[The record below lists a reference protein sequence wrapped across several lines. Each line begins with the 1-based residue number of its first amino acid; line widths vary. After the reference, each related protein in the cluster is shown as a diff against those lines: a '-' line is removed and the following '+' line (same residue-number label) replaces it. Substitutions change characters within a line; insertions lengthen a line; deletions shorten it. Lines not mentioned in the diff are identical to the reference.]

1 VRETRFLPLPPHP
14 THEET
19 DVRTLSRRLAAAS
32 ITGLLTLGAVACDA
46 TTDDLDDLGD
56 NVEEGVDDL
65 GDDLEDGMDDLGD
78 EG

>member
-1 VRETRFLPLPPHP
+1 
-14 THEET
+14 
-19 DVRTLSRRLAAAS
+19 VRTFPRRLAAAS
-32 ITGLLTLGAVACDA
+32 ISGLLALGAVACDA
-46 TTDDLDDLGD
+46 TTDDLDELGD